1 MSRRGF
7 AGNPRPRL
15 LDRRL
20 VTLALRRGGMIL
32 YFKGAW
38 VLYRSQDARRMQAG
52 RVSDELAEE
61 LLRDGVVQC
70 GEDRPVRLCAGP
82 SAHLG

>member
-1 MSRRGF
+1 MSRQGF
-7 AGNPRPRL
+7 AGSPRPRQ

-20 VTLALRRGGMIL
+20 VTLALLRGGMIL

-52 RVSDELAEE
+52 RVSNELAEE
-61 LLRDGVVQC
+61 LLLDGVVQC
-70 GEDRPVRLCAGP
+70 GEGRPVRLCAGP
-82 SAHLG
+82 SARRG